1 MFHSVM
7 ALLVEICSEGAVVDA
22 SVPAWS
28 GPMVKSSSSVI
39 GEKQLKSPNMF
50 NRWDVML
57 C

>member
-1 MFHSVM
+1 MIHSLM

-22 SVPAWS
+22 SVPGSSWS
-28 GPMVKSSSSVI
+28 MVRGSSLLI
-39 GEKQLKSPNMF
+39 GGKDFRSPNLF